1 MQTFLWLWLQH
12 KKVCYLLT
20 GLLSPADCVHI
31 TYMIYIHLH
40 VRDHKILCK
49 IMKCKNWVEM
59 ICLSVTMHSSC
70 CQHKAKKIHLNCWCL
85 PLSQSRLTETQ
96 GKKRVWPVGRENR
109 GRMDGL
115 RWGRLPEEV
124 HCEAGAAQPAAERP
138 SSQREEGRARGCLIC
153 NKKSSLRPCVHT
165 TGQWRFVSQQLK

>member
-70 CQHKAKKIHLNCWCL
+70 CQHKAKTIHLNCWCL

-109 GRMDGL
+109 GRMDGKVTVRPTPRGSAL
-115 RWGRLPEEV
+115 RGRSRTAGCGTPQQSAWRRARARLPD
-124 HCEAGAAQPAAERP
+124 
-138 SSQREEGRARGCLIC
+138 L
-153 NKKSSLRPCVHT
+153 
-165 TGQWRFVSQQLK
+165 